1 MSSQFVTMAGGG
13 GGGGIAGSG
22 VTTITTNNTGSAYI
36 PSTITVPAQGGGG
49 VGTYLSSGT
58 TSSPMWVGTTHNT
71 STISMPGKNPVI
83 KTDKNEINL
92 DEAAELMKIVK
103 ERLLVI
109 IPDFEKHEKYAAL
122 KKAYDHY
129 KLIEAMVQE
138 EKK

>member
-1 MSSQFVTMAGGG
+1 MIGSGGG
-13 GGGGIAGSG
+13 GGSG
-22 VTTITTNNTGSAYI
+22 VYTTTAPNT
-36 PSTITVPAQGGGG
+36 STITIPAQGGGG
-49 VGTYLSSGT
+49 AGSYYTSGT
-58 TSSPMWVGTTHNT
+58 TGPMWTTTTTQNANVRIT
-71 STISMPGKNPVI
+71 GNNPTIT
-83 KTDKNEINL
+83 TDKNSINL
-92 DEAAELMKIVK
+92 DEVADLVKILK

>member
-1 MSSQFVTMAGGG
+1 MSNTIVTMVGGG
-13 GGGGIAGSG
+13 GSSGSG
-22 VTTITTNNTGSAYI
+22 VYTTTTAPNT
-36 PSTITVPAQGGGG
+36 STITIPAQGGGG

-58 TSSPMWVGTTHNT
+58 TSTPMWTNVTQNANIKVTGNNP
-71 STISMPGKNPVI
+71 TIH
-83 KTDKNEINL
+83 TDKNSINL
-92 DEAAELMKIVK
+92 DEVADLVKILK

>member
-1 MSSQFVTMAGGG
+1 MSNTIVTMVGGG
-13 GGGGIAGSG
+13 GGGG
-22 VTTITTNNTGSAYI
+22 VYTTTTAPNT
-36 PSTITVPAQGGGG
+36 STITVPTHPIGGA
-49 VGTYLSSGT
+49 GTYLSSGT
-58 TSSPMWVGTTHNT
+58 TSSPMWVGTTQNANIKVT
-71 STISMPGKNPVI
+71 GNNPTIT
-83 KTDKNEINL
+83 TDKNSINL
-92 DEAAELMKIVK
+92 DEVADLVKILK

>member
-1 MSSQFVTMAGGG
+1 MSNTFVTMVGGG
-13 GGGGIAGSG
+13 GGGGASG
-22 VTTITTNNTGSAYI
+22 ITPITTTGTGTAYI

-49 VGTYLSSGT
+49 IGTYLSSGT
-58 TSSPMWVGTTHNT
+58 TSSPMWTNVTQNANIKVTGNNP
-71 STISMPGKNPVI
+71 TIH
-83 KTDKNEINL
+83 TDKNSINL
-92 DEAAELMKIVK
+92 DELADLTKILK

>member
-1 MSSQFVTMAGGG
+1 MSSQFVTMVGGG
-13 GGGGIAGSG
+13 GGGSSG
-22 VTTITTNNTGSAYI
+22 VTTITTNNTGTAFNQSA
-36 PSTITVPAQGGGG
+36 VVGGS
-49 VGTYLSSGT
+49 GTYLSSGT
-58 TSSPMWVGTTHNT
+58 SGPMWVGTTQNANIKVT
-71 STISMPGKNPVI
+71 GNNPTIH
-83 KTDKNEINL
+83 TDKNSINL
-92 DEAAELMKIVK
+92 DEVADLVKILK

>member
-1 MSSQFVTMAGGG
+1 MSNTFVTMVGGG
-13 GGGGIAGSG
+13 GSGGSG
-22 VTTITTNNTGSAYI
+22 VYTTTTAPNT
-36 PSTITVPAQGGGG
+36 STITIPAQGGGG

-58 TSSPMWVGTTHNT
+58 SSTPMWVNTTQNA
-71 STISMPGKNPVI
+71 TIKVTGNNPTI
-83 KTDKNEINL
+83 ITDKNSINL
-92 DEAAELMKIVK
+92 DELAELTKILK

>member
-1 MSSQFVTMAGGG
+1 MIGSGGG
-13 GGGGIAGSG
+13 GGSG
-22 VTTITTNNTGSAYI
+22 VYTTTAPNT
-36 PSTITVPAQGGGG
+36 STITVPAQGGGG
-49 VGTYLSSGT
+49 AGTYLSSGT
-58 TSSPMWVGTTHNT
+58 SGSMWVGTTQNANVKIT
-71 STISMPGKNPVI
+71 GNNPTIT
-83 KTDKNEINL
+83 TDKNSINL
-92 DEAAELMKIVK
+92 DEVADLVKILK

>member
-1 MSSQFVTMAGGG
+1 MGGG
-13 GGGGIAGSG
+13 GGGG
-22 VTTITTNNTGSAYI
+22 VVYTTTTAPNT
-36 PSTITVPAQGGGG
+36 STITVPTHPIGGA
-49 VGTYLSSGT
+49 GTYLSSGT
-58 TSSPMWVGTTHNT
+58 TSSPMWVGTTQNANIKVT
-71 STISMPGKNPVI
+71 GNNPTIH
-83 KTDKNEINL
+83 TDKNSINL
-92 DEAAELMKIVK
+92 DEVADLVKILK

>member
-1 MSSQFVTMAGGG
+1 MSNTFVTMVGGG
-13 GGGGIAGSG
+13 GGGSSG
-22 VTTITTNNTGSAYI
+22 VTTITTNNTGTAFNQSA
-36 PSTITVPAQGGGG
+36 VVGGS
-49 VGTYLSSGT
+49 GTYLSSGT
-58 TSSPMWVGTTHNT
+58 TSSPMWTTTTTQNANVRIT
-71 STISMPGKNPVI
+71 GNNPTIT
-83 KTDKNEINL
+83 TDKNSINL
-92 DEAAELMKIVK
+92 DEVADLVKILK

>member
-1 MSSQFVTMAGGG
+1 MSNTFVTMVGGG

-22 VTTITTNNTGSAYI
+22 VTTITTNNT
-36 PSTITVPAQGGGG
+36 STFTVPAQGGGG

-58 TSSPMWVGTTHNT
+58 TSSPMWVGTTQNANIKVT
-71 STISMPGKNPVI
+71 GNNPTIH
-83 KTDKNEINL
+83 TDKNSINL
-92 DEAAELMKIVK
+92 DEVADLVKILK

-138 EKK
+138 ETK

>member
-1 MSSQFVTMAGGG
+1 MSNTIVTMVGGG
-13 GGGGIAGSG
+13 GGGASG
-22 VTTITTNNTGSAYI
+22 TITTNNTGTAYI
-36 PSTITVPAQGGGG
+36 PSTVVGGGG
-49 VGTYLSSGT
+49 TYYSSGVGTSG
-58 TSSPMWVGTTHNT
+58 PMWTNTTQNANVRIT
-71 STISMPGKNPVI
+71 GNNPTIT
-83 KTDKNEINL
+83 TDKNSINL
-92 DEAAELMKIVK
+92 DEVADLVKILK

>member
-1 MSSQFVTMAGGG
+1 MSSQFVTMVGGG

-22 VTTITTNNTGSAYI
+22 VTTITTNNTGTAFNQSA
-36 PSTITVPAQGGGG
+36 VVGGA
-49 VGTYLSSGT
+49 GTYLSSGT
-58 TSSPMWVGTTHNT
+58 TGPMWTTTTTQNANVRIT
-71 STISMPGKNPVI
+71 GNNPTIH
-83 KTDKNEINL
+83 TDKNSINL
-92 DEAAELMKIVK
+92 DEVADLVKILK

>member
-1 MSSQFVTMAGGG
+1 MIGSGGG
-13 GGGGIAGSG
+13 GGSG
-22 VTTITTNNTGSAYI
+22 VYTTTASNT
-36 PSTITVPAQGGGG
+36 STITIPAQGGGSSG
-49 VGTYLSSGT
+49 SYYTSGT
-58 TSSPMWVGTTHNT
+58 TGPMWTNITQNANVRITGNNP
-71 STISMPGKNPVI
+71 TIT
-83 KTDKNEINL
+83 TDKNSINL
-92 DEAAELMKIVK
+92 DEVADLVKILK

>member
-1 MSSQFVTMAGGG
+1 MSNTFVTMVGGG

-22 VTTITTNNTGSAYI
+22 VTTITTNNT
-36 PSTITVPAQGGGG
+36 STFTVPAQGGGG

-58 TSSPMWVGTTHNT
+58 TSSPMWVGTTQNANIKVT
-71 STISMPGKNPVI
+71 GNNPTIH
-83 KTDKNEINL
+83 TDKNSINL
-92 DEAAELMKIVK
+92 DEVADLVKILK

>member
-1 MSSQFVTMAGGG
+1 MTFVTMIGSGGG
-13 GGGGIAGSG
+13 GGSG
-22 VTTITTNNTGSAYI
+22 VYTTTAPNT
-36 PSTITVPAQGGGG
+36 STITVPAQGGGG
-49 VGTYLSSGT
+49 AGTYLSSGT
-58 TSSPMWVGTTHNT
+58 SGSMWVGTTQNANVKIT
-71 STISMPGKNPVI
+71 GNNPTIT
-83 KTDKNEINL
+83 TDKNSINL
-92 DEAAELMKIVK
+92 DEVADLVKILK

>member
-1 MSSQFVTMAGGG
+1 MTFVTMIGSGGG
-13 GGGGIAGSG
+13 GGSG
-22 VTTITTNNTGSAYI
+22 VYTTTAPNT
-36 PSTITVPAQGGGG
+36 STITVPAQGGGG

-58 TSSPMWVGTTHNT
+58 SGPMWTTTTTQNANVRIT
-71 STISMPGKNPVI
+71 GNNPTIT
-83 KTDKNEINL
+83 TDKNSINL
-92 DEAAELMKIVK
+92 DEVADLVKILK

>member
-1 MSSQFVTMAGGG
+1 MSNTIVTMVGGG
-13 GGGGIAGSG
+13 GGGGSG
-22 VTTITTNNTGSAYI
+22 VYTTTTAPNT
-36 PSTITVPAQGGGG
+36 STITIPAQGGGG

-58 TSSPMWVGTTHNT
+58 TSGPMWTNTTQNANIKVT
-71 STISMPGKNPVI
+71 GNNPTIH
-83 KTDKNEINL
+83 TDKNSINL
-92 DEAAELMKIVK
+92 DELAELTKILK

-129 KLIEAMVQE
+129 KLVEAMVQE

>member
-1 MSSQFVTMAGGG
+1 MSNTIITMVGGG
-13 GGGGIAGSG
+13 GGSSSG
-22 VTTITTNNTGSAYI
+22 VYTTTTAPNT
-36 PSTITVPAQGGGG
+36 STITVPAQGGGG
-49 VGTYLSSGT
+49 AGTYYTSGIG
-58 TSSPMWVGTTHNT
+58 TSGPMWTNTTQNANVRIT
-71 STISMPGKNPVI
+71 GNNPTIT
-83 KTDKNEINL
+83 TDKNSINL
-92 DEAAELMKIVK
+92 DEVADLVKILK

>member
-1 MSSQFVTMAGGG
+1 MSSKFVTMVGGG
-13 GGGGIAGSG
+13 GGGGIASSG
-22 VTTITTNNTGSAYI
+22 ISSITTNNTGSTYI

-58 TSSPMWVGTTHNT
+58 TSSPMWVGTTQNANIKVT
-71 STISMPGKNPVI
+71 GNNPTIH
-83 KTDKNEINL
+83 TDKNSINL
-92 DEAAELMKIVK
+92 DEVADLVKILK

>member
-1 MSSQFVTMAGGG
+1 MSNTIVTMVGGG
-13 GGGGIAGSG
+13 GGGTSG
-22 VTTITTNNTGSAYI
+22 VYTTTTAPNT
-36 PSTITVPAQGGGG
+36 STITVPTHPIGGA
-49 VGTYLSSGT
+49 GTYYTSGT
-58 TSSPMWVGTTHNT
+58 GTSGPMWTNTTQNANVRIT
-71 STISMPGKNPVI
+71 GNNPTIT
-83 KTDKNEINL
+83 TDKNSINL
-92 DEAAELMKIVK
+92 DEVADLVKILK

>member
-1 MSSQFVTMAGGG
+1 MSSKFVTMVGGG
-13 GGGGIAGSG
+13 GGGGIASSG
-22 VTTITTNNTGSAYI
+22 ISTITTNNTGSTYI
-36 PSTITVPAQGGGG
+36 PLTITIPAQGGGG

-58 TSSPMWVGTTHNT
+58 SSTPMWVNTTQNA
-71 STISMPGKNPVI
+71 TIKVTGNNPTI
-83 KTDKNEINL
+83 ITDKNSINL
-92 DEAAELMKIVK
+92 DELAELTKILK

>member
-1 MSSQFVTMAGGG
+1 MSNTIVTMVGGG
-13 GGGGIAGSG
+13 GSGSG
-22 VTTITTNNTGSAYI
+22 VYTTTTTAPNT
-36 PSTITVPAQGGGG
+36 STITIPAQGGGG
-49 VGTYLSSGT
+49 AGTYLSSGT
-58 TSSPMWVGTTHNT
+58 TSSPMWSNITQNANIKVTGNNP
-71 STISMPGKNPVI
+71 TIH
-83 KTDKNEINL
+83 TDRNSINL
-92 DEAAELMKIVK
+92 DEVADLVKILK

>member
-1 MSSQFVTMAGGG
+1 MVGGG
-13 GGGGIAGSG
+13 GSGGS
-22 VTTITTNNTGSAYI
+22 TITTNNTGTAQF
-36 PSTITVPAQGGGG
+36 PSTVVGTS
-49 VGTYLSSGT
+49 GTYLSSGT
-58 TSSPMWVGTTHNT
+58 TSSPMWT
-71 STISMPGKNPVI
+71 STTTQNANIKVTGNNPTI
-83 KTDKNEINL
+83 HTDKNSINL
-92 DEAAELMKIVK
+92 DEVADLVKILK

>member
-1 MSSQFVTMAGGG
+1 MTIVTMGGG
-13 GGGGIAGSG
+13 GGGGSRIF
-22 VTTITTNNTGSAYI
+22 TTTTTAPNT
-36 PSTITVPAQGGGG
+36 STITVPTHPIGGA
-49 VGTYLSSGT
+49 GTYLSSGT
-58 TSSPMWVGTTHNT
+58 TSSPMWVGTTQNANIKVT
-71 STISMPGKNPVI
+71 GNNPTIH
-83 KTDKNEINL
+83 TDKNSINL
-92 DEAAELMKIVK
+92 DEVADLVKILK

>member
-1 MSSQFVTMAGGG
+1 MTFVTMIGSGGG
-13 GGGGIAGSG
+13 GGSG
-22 VTTITTNNTGSAYI
+22 VYTTTTAPNT
-36 PSTITVPAQGGGG
+36 STITIPAQGGGG
-49 VGTYLSSGT
+49 AGSYYTSGT
-58 TSSPMWVGTTHNT
+58 TGPMWTTTTQNANVRIT
-71 STISMPGKNPVI
+71 GNNPTIT
-83 KTDKNEINL
+83 TDKNSINL
-92 DEAAELMKIVK
+92 DEVADLVKILK

>member
-1 MSSQFVTMAGGG
+1 MSNTFVTMVGGG

-22 VTTITTNNTGSAYI
+22 VTTITTNNT
-36 PSTITVPAQGGGG
+36 STFTVPAQGGGG

-58 TSSPMWVGTTHNT
+58 TSSPMWVGTTQNANVKIT
-71 STISMPGKNPVI
+71 GNNPTIH
-83 KTDKNEINL
+83 TDKNSINL
-92 DEAAELMKIVK
+92 DEVADLVKILK

-138 EKK
+138 ETK

>member
-1 MSSQFVTMAGGG
+1 MVGGG
-13 GGGGIAGSG
+13 GGGGSG
-22 VTTITTNNTGSAYI
+22 VYTTTAPNT
-36 PSTITVPAQGGGG
+36 STITIPAQGGGG
-49 VGTYLSSGT
+49 AGSYYTSGT
-58 TSSPMWVGTTHNT
+58 TGPMWTTTTTQNANVKIT
-71 STISMPGKNPVI
+71 GNNPTIT
-83 KTDKNEINL
+83 TDKNSINL
-92 DEAAELMKIVK
+92 DEVADLVKILK

>member
-1 MSSQFVTMAGGG
+1 MTFVTMIGSGGG
-13 GGGGIAGSG
+13 GSSG
-22 VTTITTNNTGSAYI
+22 VYTTTAPNT
-36 PSTITVPAQGGGG
+36 STITIPAQGGGG
-49 VGTYLSSGT
+49 AGSYYTTGTG
-58 TSSPMWVGTTHNT
+58 SSPMWTTTTQNANVRIT
-71 STISMPGKNPVI
+71 GNNPTIT
-83 KTDKNEINL
+83 TDKNSINL
-92 DEAAELMKIVK
+92 DEVADLIKILK

>member
-1 MSSQFVTMAGGG
+1 MTFVTMIGSGGG
-13 GGGGIAGSG
+13 GGSG
-22 VTTITTNNTGSAYI
+22 VYTTTAPNT
-36 PSTITVPAQGGGG
+36 STITIPAQGGGG
-49 VGTYLSSGT
+49 AGSYYTSGT
-58 TSSPMWVGTTHNT
+58 TGPMWTTTTTQNANVRIT
-71 STISMPGKNPVI
+71 GNNPTIT
-83 KTDKNEINL
+83 TDKNSINL
-92 DEAAELMKIVK
+92 DEVADLVKILK

>member
-1 MSSQFVTMAGGG
+1 MSSQFVTMVGGG
-13 GGGGIAGSG
+13 GSGGGG
-22 VTTITTNNTGSAYI
+22 VYTTTATNT
-36 PSTITVPAQGGGG
+36 STITIPAQGGGG

-58 TSSPMWVGTTHNT
+58 TSTPMWSNITQNANVRITGNNP
-71 STISMPGKNPVI
+71 TIT
-83 KTDKNEINL
+83 TDKNSINL
-92 DEAAELMKIVK
+92 DEVADLVKILK

>member
-1 MSSQFVTMAGGG
+1 MSSKFVTMVGGG
-13 GGGGIAGSG
+13 GGGGSG
-22 VTTITTNNTGSAYI
+22 VYTTTTAPNT
-36 PSTITVPAQGGGG
+36 STITIPAQGGGG
-49 VGTYLSSGT
+49 SGTYLSSGT
-58 TSSPMWVGTTHNT
+58 TSNPMWTNTTQNANIKVT
-71 STISMPGKNPVI
+71 GNNPTIH
-83 KTDKNEINL
+83 TDKNSINL
-92 DEAAELMKIVK
+92 DEVADLVKILK